1 MAKIEFN
8 GLPSSKK
15 SLSKHT
21 NMELHS
27 YMRRLAN
34 EANKRIKAINKRGLR
49 ELSPTYVRKYD
60 PMLYGNT
67 ITNLATTKG
76 MFSTA
81 KSAKANMVMRIQTL
95 ENFLRNPYTTVERTE
110 AYVNNLLQ
118 QTGLNSEE
126 DLKTM
131 FEVYRDYG
139 YDDYKDDSDK
149 IIEIFSEMLNKKYDI
164 RKVADFLEK
173 NRDTFVDQA
182 NEIDVLERISN
193 TTDIHS
199 AIAQRAGHDSSPDQI
214 LNRVLESYKRRG
226 I

>member
-15 SLSKHT
+15 SLGKHT

-34 EANKRIKAINKRGLR
+34 EANKRIKAVNKRGIR

-67 ITNLATTKG
+67 ISNLATSKG

-81 KSAKANMVMRIQTL
+81 KTNKANMINRIQTL
-95 ENFLRNPYTTVERTE
+95 ENFLRNPYTSVERTE
-110 AYVNNLLQ
+110 AYVQNLLQ
-118 QTGLNSEE
+118 QTGLENEE

-131 FEVYRDYG
+131 FEVYRDFG

-149 IIEIFSEMLNKKYDI
+149 IIEIFSEMMNKGYDI
-164 RKVADFLEK
+164 RKVADFLDK
-173 NRDTFVDQA
+173 NRENFADQRE
-182 NEIDVLERISN
+182 EINALERISN
-193 TTDIHS
+193 TADIRSSISQRLGRDWS
-199 AIAQRAGHDSSPDQI
+199 ADTI
-214 LNRVLESYKRRG
+214 LNTVLETYKRRG

>member
-8 GLPSSKK
+8 GLPSSRK

-34 EANKRIKAINKRGLR
+34 EANKRIKAVNKRGLR

-67 ITNLATTKG
+67 IANLATTKG
-76 MFSTA
+76 MFSSA
-81 KSAKANMVMRIQTL
+81 KSTKANMVTRIQTL
-95 ENFLRNPYTTVERTE
+95 ENFIRNPYTSVERTE
-110 AYVNNLLQ
+110 AYVNNLLH
-118 QTGLNSEE
+118 QTGLESEE

-131 FEVYRDYG
+131 FEVYRDFG

-149 IIEIFSEMLNKKYDI
+149 IIEIFSEMMNKGYEI
-164 RKVADFLEK
+164 RRVADFLES
-173 NRDTFVDQA
+173 NRENFIEQRD
-182 NEIDVLERISN
+182 EIDALESIAN
-193 TTDIHS
+193 KTDMYS
-199 AIAQRAGHDSSPDQI
+199 VVYQRLGKDLSQDDI
-214 LNRVLESYKRRG
+214 LNRTLELYKRRG

>member
-8 GLPSSKK
+8 GLPSSRK

-34 EANKRIKAINKRGLR
+34 EANKRIKAVNKRGIR

-67 ITNLATTKG
+67 IANLATTKG
-76 MFSTA
+76 MFSSA
-81 KSAKANMVMRIQTL
+81 KSTKANMINRIQTL
-95 ENFLRNPYTTVERTE
+95 ENFIRNPYTSVERTE
-110 AYVNNLLQ
+110 AYVNNLLH
-118 QTGLNSEE
+118 QTGLESEE

-131 FEVYRDYG
+131 FEVYRDFG

-149 IIEIFSEMLNKKYDI
+149 IIEIFSEMMNKGYEI
-164 RKVADFLEK
+164 RRVAEFLES
-173 NRDTFVDQA
+173 NRENFIEQRD
-182 NEIDVLERISN
+182 EIDALESIAN
-193 TTDIHS
+193 KTDMYS
-199 AIAQRAGHDSSPDQI
+199 VVYQRLGKDLSQDDI
-214 LNRVLESYKRRG
+214 LNRTLELYKRRG